1 MTDVKASVPGSPGG
15 TDALKSPGAKL
26 VEELGAYA
34 ETRLEHVLAGVGH
47 KVGDAANRIGSAHLE
62 PGALVHGLGKGGKLL
77 GGQASQAKEGA
88 VHAKDA
94 VTDKIKQAAG
104 HRHGSSRGGARS
116 MTVIE
121 DIDIGVPV
129 REAYE
134 QWTRFTEFGRSAE
147 DVTGVEE
154 AKIAKA
160 GRAWTGTIIEQV
172 PDERIAW
179 ISEGAGGTTSGV
191 VTFHPVAENLTKVLL
206 VLDHIPQGFVEKTGN
221 LWRAQGRRARL
232 DLKRFRKFV
241 MLREEIRDG
250 ELVRGLHEEY
260 EEEDLEAR
268 GEDQTRVED
277 VEDDEEYEDDE
288 AQPEDR
294 YDERDQR
301 AARDTDADTAADE
314 EEPEDEDEDEYDEE
328 EDEEPEDRDEEPP
341 AESRRRR
348 S

>member
-1 MTDVKASVPGSPGG
+1 MADVKAPVPGSPRG
-15 TDALKSPGAKL
+15 TDTLKSPGAKL

-34 ETRLEHVLAGVGH
+34 ETRLEHILAGVGH

-104 HRHGSSRGGARS
+104 HTHGSSHGGARS

-129 REAYE
+129 REAYD

-154 AKIAKA
+154 TKIAKA
-160 GRAWTGTIIEQV
+160 GRAWSGTITERV

-206 VLDHIPQGFVEKTGN
+206 VLDHVPQGLVEKTGN

-232 DLKRFRKFV
+232 DLKLFRKFV

-268 GEDQTRVED
+268 GEEQTRA
-277 VEDDEEYEDDE
+277 EDDEEYEDDE

-294 YDERDQR
+294 YDERDQH
-301 AARDTDADTAADE
+301 AARDPDADTAADE
-314 EEPEDEDEDEYDEE
+314 DEQEDEDEDEYDGE

-348 S
+348 R